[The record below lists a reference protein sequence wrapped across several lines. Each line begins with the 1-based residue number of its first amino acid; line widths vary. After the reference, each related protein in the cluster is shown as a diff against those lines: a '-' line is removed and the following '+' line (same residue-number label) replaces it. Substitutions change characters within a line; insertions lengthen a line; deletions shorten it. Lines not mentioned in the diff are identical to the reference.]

1 MTLLMVMPSSDAA
14 PRWEDQSVFR
24 INKETPHATKMPFPT
39 AEEAA
44 GKTRMESP
52 WAILLNG
59 DWKFHWAPTFEEHES
74 AARDFESVGVAGR
87 MIDQPFDI
95 TTKACAHAHTHT
107 L

>member
-1 MTLLMVMPSSDAA
+1 MRSSKIFTSILSTAGVLAMASTLFAPSSDAA

-24 INKETPHATKMPFPT
+24 VNKETPHATKMAFPT

-59 DWKFHWAPTFEEHES
+59 EWKFH
-74 AARDFESVGVAGR
+74 
-87 MIDQPFDI
+87 
-95 TTKACAHAHTHT
+95 
-107 L
+107 